1 MANEEADLSK
11 ATNDLD
17 LDAVVHLDEA
27 WHQEGFEE
35 GKEAGRQRGH
45 KEGKAVGY
53 VERFCEWAMWE
64 GIV

>member
-1 MANEEADLSK
+1 MIDNKADLSK

-53 VERFCEWAMWE
+53 V
-64 GIV
+64 

>member
-1 MANEEADLSK
+1 MTDNEVEPSK

-53 VERFCEWAMWE
+53 VSWLEGGRDGER
-64 GIV
+64 

>member
-1 MANEEADLSK
+1 MTNDKEDTSQPI
-11 ATNDLD
+11 NDLD

-45 KEGKAVGY
+45 KEGQAVGY
-53 VERFCEWAMWE
+53 V
-64 GIV
+64 